1 MSERRE
7 AEPSVK
13 RKIRKI
19 KATIASTKFSEEPL
33 VLGAAL
39 MITLVLILY
48 AFGTFETEGE
58 VWRATFGG
66 PGFDVG
72 NSVIETKNGG
82 LVVVGRTNSFGA
94 GGRDGWL
101 ISTDSKGRERWNET
115 FGGPGDDE
123 AMAVL
128 ETSDGGLIFAGGTNS
143 RGAGDF
149 DAWLTKT
156 DPKGGE
162 IWNRTLGG
170 SGYDWAYSLDKTGD
184 GGYVVV
190 GETESFGAG
199 GKDAWLVK
207 TDAEGDEL
215 WNRTYGGANDD
226 GGRSAKET
234 DDGGYI
240 IAGFTESFGAGGS
253 DLWLLKTDSEGK
265 EVWNVTYGGSR
276 DDVGESVQQTAGG
289 GYVAAGGASAPLD
302 GEASAGDAWLIITDP
317 DGKAIRGKIF
327 SVGDSG
333 RDIATA
339 VQATADGGYIIG
351 GWSSVGG
358 LYSWLLKTDG
368 WGTKEW
374 DITFGESGREEGSS
388 VLAAEDGGY
397 VTCGWTIDSGN
408 ADLMIAKINK

>member
-1 MSERRE
+1 MSERQGAKSSIKRTI
-7 AEPSVK
+7 
-13 RKIRKI
+13 RKIRSFI
-19 KATIASTKFSEEPL
+19 SSTKFSEEPL

-39 MITLVLILY
+39 MVTLILILY
-48 AFGTFETEGE
+48 AFGAFETEGE

-72 NSVIETKNGG
+72 NSVIETKNGD
-82 LVVVGRTNSFGA
+82 LVVAGRTNSFGD
-94 GGRDGWL
+94 GGYDGWL

-115 FGGPGDDE
+115 FGGPGDEE
-123 AMAVL
+123 AMAVI
-128 ETSDGGLIFAGGTNS
+128 ETKDGGFVIAGGTDS

-156 DPKGGE
+156 DSKGEE
-162 IWNRTLGG
+162 IWNRTFGG
-170 SGYDWAYSLDKTGD
+170 PGYDWAYSIEKTTD
-184 GGYVVV
+184 GGYVVI
-190 GETESFGAG
+190 GETESLGAG
-199 GKDAWLVK
+199 GKDAWLIRI
-207 TDAEGDEL
+207 DSDGEEI
-215 WNRTYGGANDD
+215 WNRTYGGAEDD
-226 GGRSAKET
+226 GGRSIKVT
-234 DDGGYI
+234 DDGGHI

-253 DLWLLKTDSEGK
+253 DLWLLKTDPEG
-265 EVWNVTYGGSR
+265 EEIWNVTYGGSR
-276 DDVGESVQQTAGG
+276 DDIGESVLQKKDGR
-289 GYVAAGGASAPLD
+289 YVVAGGASAPLD

-351 GWSSVGG
+351 GWSSTDG
-358 LYSWLLKTDG
+358 LYSWLLKTGG

-374 DITFGESGREEGSS
+374 DTTFGESGREEGSS
-388 VLAAEDGGY
+388 VLVTEDGGY

-408 ADLMIAKINK
+408 ADLVVVKINK

>member
-1 MSERRE
+1 MSGRRE
-7 AEPSVK
+7 SESSVK

-39 MITLVLILY
+39 MVTLVLILY

-72 NSVIETKNGG
+72 NSVIETKTGG
-82 LVVVGRTNSFGA
+82 LIIAGRTNSFGA

-101 ISTDSKGRERWNET
+101 ISTDSRGRERWNKT
-115 FGGPGDDE
+115 YGGPGDDE
-123 AMAVL
+123 GMAVR
-128 ETSDGGLIFAGGTNS
+128 ETRDGGLIFAGGTSS

-149 DAWLTKT
+149 DAWLTRT

-162 IWNRTLGG
+162 IWNRTFGG
-170 SGYDWAYSLDKTGD
+170 SGYDWAYSLEKTND
-184 GGYVVV
+184 GGYVIF
-190 GETESFGAG
+190 GETESYGAG
-199 GKDAWLVK
+199 GRDAWIVK
-207 TDAEGDEL
+207 TDAEGKEL

-226 GGRSAKET
+226 GGRSIKET
-234 DDGGYI
+234 ADGGYI
-240 IAGFTESFGAGGS
+240 LTGFTESYGAGGS
-253 DLWLLKTDSEGK
+253 DLWLLKTDSEG
-265 EVWNVTYGGSR
+265 ELVWNVTYGGSR
-276 DDVGESVQQTAGG
+276 DDIGESVWQTAGG
-289 GYVAAGGASAPLD
+289 GYVVAGGASAPLD

-317 DGKAIRGKIF
+317 DGKLIRGKIF

-339 VQATADGGYIIG
+339 VQVTADGGYIIG

-368 WGTKEW
+368 SGMKVW

-388 VLAAEDGGY
+388 VLEAEDGGY
-397 VTCGWTIDSGN
+397 VTCGWAIDYGN
-408 ADLMIAKINK
+408 ADLVLMKIKK

>member
-72 NSVIETKNGG
+72 NSVIETKNDG
-82 LVVVGRTNSFGA
+82 LVVVGRTNSRGA

-115 FGGPGDDE
+115 YGGPGDDE
-123 AMAVL
+123 AVAVG
-128 ETSDGGLIFAGGTNS
+128 ETRDGGLIFAGGTNS

-156 DPKGGE
+156 DSKGGE
-162 IWNRTLGG
+162 IWNRTFGG
-170 SGYDWAYSLDKTGD
+170 SGYDWAYSLEKTRD
-184 GGYVVV
+184 GGYVVF
-190 GETESFGAG
+190 GETESFGSG

-207 TDAEGDEL
+207 TDAEGNEL
-215 WNRTYGGANDD
+215 WNRTYGGARDD
-226 GGRSAKET
+226 GGRSVVPT

-240 IAGFTESFGAGGS
+240 VTGFTESYGAGGS
-253 DLWLLKTDSEGK
+253 DLWLLKTDSEEK

-276 DDVGESVQQTAGG
+276 DDIGEAVQQTEGG
-289 GYVAAGGASAPLD
+289 GYVVAGGASAPRD
-302 GEASAGDAWLIITDP
+302 GEALAGDAWLVITDP
-317 DGKAIRGKIF
+317 NGSAVRGKIF

-333 RDIATA
+333 KDVATS
-339 VQATADGGYIIG
+339 VQATADGGYMIG
-351 GWSSVGG
+351 GWSSAGG

-368 WGTKEW
+368 SGTKEW
-374 DITFGESGREEGSS
+374 DITFKESGREEGSS
-388 VLAAEDGGY
+388 VLVAGDDGY
-397 VTCGWTIDSGN
+397 VTTGWTISSGN
-408 ADLMIAKINK
+408 ADLVLAKINK

>member
-7 AEPSVK
+7 AESSVK
-13 RKIRKI
+13 RKIRKM

-39 MITLVLILY
+39 MVTLVLILY

-82 LVVVGRTNSFGA
+82 LVVVGRTNSRSA
-94 GGRDGWL
+94 GGYDGWL

-115 FGGPGDDE
+115 YGGPRDDE
-123 AMAVL
+123 AVAVG
-128 ETSDGGLIFAGGTNS
+128 ETRDGGLIFAGGTSS
-143 RGAGDF
+143 RGSGDS

-156 DPKGGE
+156 DSKGGE
-162 IWNRTLGG
+162 IWNRTFGG
-170 SGYDWAYSLDKTGD
+170 SGYDWAFSLDKTGD
-184 GGYVVV
+184 GGYVVF

-207 TDAEGDEL
+207 TDAEGNEL

-226 GGRSAKET
+226 GGRSVVPT

-240 IAGFTESFGAGGS
+240 VTGFTESFGAGGS

-276 DDVGESVQQTAGG
+276 DDIGEAVRQTAGG
-289 GYVAAGGASAPLD
+289 GYVVAGGASAPLD

-333 RDIATA
+333 KDIATA
-339 VQATADGGYIIG
+339 VQTTTDGGYIIG
-351 GWSSVGG
+351 GWSSAAG
-358 LYSWLLKTDG
+358 LYSWLLKANG
-368 WGTKEW
+368 SGTKEW

-397 VTCGWTIDSGN
+397 VTCGWTISSGN
-408 ADLMIAKINK
+408 ADLVLAKINK